1 MPGMDSGEAFR
12 MRLQAMSPQEQA
24 DLYDASAPVWA
35 GMGITKDIWLRN
47 LAAARAHN
55 EAVEPLR
62 LVYEAALAISPSEA
76 VRDAVQTYQQALK
89 EHGWMNPQNKGSA
102 QRLCEGLP
110 GSHARLRRGDPGS
123 WGRAGD
129 RSETRLRRRR
139 ARGQGQICQE
149 PAMTRCR

>member
-1 MPGMDSGEAFR
+1 

-102 QRLCEGLP
+102 VNDCVRACQEATRVYDAAIL
-110 GSHARLRRGDPGS
+110 A
-123 WGRAGD
+123 AGD
-129 RSETRLRRRR
+129 ERVIEAKRAYDDAERAAR
-139 ARGQGQICQE
+139 ARFVKSL
-149 PAMTRCR
+149 R